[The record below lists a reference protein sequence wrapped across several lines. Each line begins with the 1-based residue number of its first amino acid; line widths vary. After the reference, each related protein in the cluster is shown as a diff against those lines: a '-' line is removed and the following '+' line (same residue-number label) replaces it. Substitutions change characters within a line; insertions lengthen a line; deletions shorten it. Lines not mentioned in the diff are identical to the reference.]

1 MQLADTHIPTKKVKY
16 GKVLGLLVIAV
27 NISMLLYLV
36 TVSLSIF
43 ANAFVSLVV
52 ILVILFDVTITLQ
65 FILLVLEMW
74 ARFSRLNAALQD
86 ALYPHCTELFVG
98 ASPSYRCS
106 LLQLQKTYVALGRAA
121 DHLMS
126 HFGLPVAFDIAF
138 CICGATCSSYEVLV
152 KLLSDSKMLGLS
164 IEIPVSVSEVW
175 LALHWL
181 RILLFSLSCAAAEDT
196 AASTGVILIRASVVP
211 QRRTAEFDE
220 FLRFT
225 LQGPR
230 TSFSA
235 AGFVKI
241 DRRLIVSALTA
252 VITYLIILGQLTFN

>member
-1 MQLADTHIPTKKVKY
+1 MKLADKHTPTKEVKY
-16 GKVLGLLVIAV
+16 GKALGGFVVAV
-27 NISMLLYLV
+27 NISMLLCLV
-36 TVSLSIF
+36 TENLFSYG
-43 ANAFVSLVV
+43 AAFVSLVGT
-52 ILVILFDVTITLQ
+52 LALFFDVMITLQ
-65 FILLVLEMW
+65 FILLVLEIW
-74 ARFSRLNAALQD
+74 SRFSRLNAALQD

-126 HFGLPVAFDIAF
+126 HFGLPMAFDIAF

-152 KLLSDSKMLGLS
+152 KLLSDSDVPGLS
-164 IEIPVSVSEVW
+164 IGMPVSISEVW

-181 RILLFSLSCAAAEDT
+181 RILLLSLSCAAVEDT
-196 AASTGVILIRASVVP
+196 AAATGVILIRASVVP

-225 LQGPR
+225 LHGPR

-241 DRRLIVSALTA
+241 DRRLIVSALT
-252 VITYLIILGQLTFN
+252 VVVTYLIILGQLTFK